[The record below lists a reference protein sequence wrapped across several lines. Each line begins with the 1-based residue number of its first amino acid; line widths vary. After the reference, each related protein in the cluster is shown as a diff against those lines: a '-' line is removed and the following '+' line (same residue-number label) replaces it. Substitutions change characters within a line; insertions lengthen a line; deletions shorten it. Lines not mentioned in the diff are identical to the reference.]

1 MFPALSHNLE
11 SAQRVQ
17 TSAKGCM
24 RGIFHG
30 ELYGEESPNVNQFLP
45 GTRIRNFSRTSPD
58 PVPLEGPPPLVSALS
73 RSPTPK
79 SLIRHCELMRFA
91 RVDLLLQIS
100 HFVMFPLLGYLHEAP
115 CVP

>member
-58 PVPLEGPPPLVSALS
+58 PVPLEGPPPPGLG
-73 RSPTPK
+73 TI
-79 SLIRHCELMRFA
+79 SLPYSKIL
-91 RVDLLLQIS
+91 DP
-100 HFVMFPLLGYLHEAP
+100 PL
-115 CVP
+115 